1 MSTIH
6 YYEKGT
12 TTSIKPDLK
21 VQNSG
26 WSFTVEDYI
35 EIPGFEYDS
44 NKVQGNNY
52 YLYYTR
58 NSYKLD
64 FNSANVIVRSNTI
77 PYDKALSS
85 YYFEPSYPTG
95 ILEEGGYVFAGWYT
109 DPGCTEAVA
118 WDTAKMPYNNTIFY
132 ANGHPR
138 TTRSRLS

>member
-1 MSTIH
+1 MPNSNLTIYGKKSSGMSTIH

-35 EIPGFEYDS
+35 EIPGFRYDS
-44 NKVQGNNY
+44 NKVQDNNY

-64 FNSANVIVRSNTI
+64 FNSANVIVRSNNS
-77 PYDKALSS
+77 L
-85 YYFEPSYPTG
+85 
-95 ILEEGGYVFAGWYT
+95 
-109 DPGCTEAVA
+109 
-118 WDTAKMPYNNTIFY
+118 
-132 ANGHPR
+132 R
-138 TTRSRLS
+138 